1 MNPLRIGV
9 LASHGGSNMQ
19 AIVDRIAA
27 GRLDARIVLVISNN
41 SQSGAMERARKAG
54 LPTLHL
60 SNLTHPD
67 ESARDA
73 AMRDAMVGAG
83 AELIVL
89 AGYMKHIGPLTLER
103 FAGRILN
110 IHPALLPRHGGRGLY
125 GIKPHESVL
134 ASGDAETGPTVHLVD
149 PQYDHGPTIRQRR
162 VPVLPGDTPE
172 TLQARVLKE
181 EHEIYS
187 EVIADIAAGKIE
199 LPIIAQ

>member
-67 ESARDA
+67 ETARDA
-73 AMRDAMVGAG
+73 AMRDAMVSAG